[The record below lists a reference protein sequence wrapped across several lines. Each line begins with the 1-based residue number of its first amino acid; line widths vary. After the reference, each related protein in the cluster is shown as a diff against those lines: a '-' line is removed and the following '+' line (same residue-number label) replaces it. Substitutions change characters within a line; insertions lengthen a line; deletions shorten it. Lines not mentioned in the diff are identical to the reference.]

1 MTGAFSDAVARASR
15 RDSVCPRMARTRR
28 TARAAKLRADERF
41 GDADLARALSA
52 ALAQSGETA
61 RYTNLFHTY
70 PAALHADAARDLL
83 ALFPSERVLDPFCGG
98 GTVLVEARAAGRRS
112 FGCDIS
118 PVAVRVARARC
129 ATPDDTLLSAL
140 RSRARALAALARAAS
155 ASGELPE
162 SRILRAVESWYG
174 EHVLRELEC
183 LRRGIAESD
192 PAVRVLLE
200 AVFASILVKVS
211 WRASDTKAAR
221 EKHHR
226 PPGTTAILFHKRTRE
241 LARQMV
247 ELRAVVPPGT
257 PEAEIW
263 LGDARELRVRD
274 PVDLVLTSPPY
285 PSTYDYVPMQHLRH
299 VWLGDRPDAA
309 REIGARRL
317 FRRGAHAARDVWRR
331 DTEMWSERVARAL
344 ANGGHLVLIV
354 GDGWI
359 PSGVVDAAAPS
370 VDAARRAG
378 LELVAGASL
387 ERPDTGG
394 RAQLKEH
401 IFAFRK
407 S

>member
-1 MTGAFSDAVARASR
+1 MPRA
-15 RDSVCPRMARTRR
+15 RR

-41 GDADLARALSA
+41 GDESLSRALSA

-70 PAALHADAARDLL
+70 PAALHPDAARDLL
-83 ALFPSERVLDPFCGG
+83 ALFPSARVLDPFCGG
-98 GTVLVEARAAGRRS
+98 GTVLVEARAAGRAA

-129 ATPDDTLLSAL
+129 ATPDDAVLSAL

-155 ASGELPE
+155 ARGDLPE
-162 SRILRAVESWYG
+162 PRILRAVESWYG

-183 LRRGIAESD
+183 LRRGIAESE
-192 PAVRVLLE
+192 PAVRGLLE
-200 AVFASILVKVS
+200 AVLASILVKVS

-226 PPGTTAILFHKRTRE
+226 PAGTTAVLFHKRTRE
-241 LARQMV
+241 LARQMI
-247 ELRAVVPPGT
+247 ELRNAVPPGT

-309 REIGARRL
+309 LEIGPRRL
-317 FRRGAHAARDVWRR
+317 FRKGAQAARDTWRR
-331 DTEMWSERVARAL
+331 DTELWSERAARAL
-344 ANGGHLVLIV
+344 ANRGHLVLIV
-354 GDGWI
+354 GDGWV
-359 PSGVVDAAAPS
+359 PSGVVDAAGPS
-370 VDAARRAG
+370 VAAARRAG
-378 LELVAGASL
+378 LELIAGASL
-387 ERPDTGG
+387 ARPDSGG
-394 RAQLKEH
+394 REQLREH
-401 IFAFRK
+401 VFAFRK
-407 S
+407 V